1 MPAPRTASPAARTG
15 PYGPFGA
22 TAGGVR
28 LALFDAR
35 ATALALPVPRVD
47 ANDPNAGF
55 LAGLMASAPA
65 ELIAALQAVPAA
77 SLETRLRELRARLEM
92 REPDSAAGALTDL
105 EGRHP
110 DDWRVVWYRGITSL
124 VTGDH
129 EVAALSFDAVYDAFP
144 GEPAPKLALGIC
156 AEVLGQ
162 LDNAAEYY
170 RLVWA
175 TDPSFV
181 SAAFGLARVQIAAGD
196 RAGAAHTLESVP
208 EASIHYTA
216 ARVTAVRA
224 RLRER
229 DPAEPLLADLT
240 AAAVQVAAL
249 TGFGLDPVRREQLTT
264 EVLGKALDWILSGS
278 PGAPPP
284 GGSAAAPP
292 GTRKLLDAEL
302 DERGLRLGLERSY
315 RMLARLAQRATRG
328 SNWWS
333 GPTVSAPGRGC
344 EDVREPPAARPGE
357 VPRLRGAA
365 GVRRP
370 VLRCVRLRPVGRA
383 GPPRRPADDGD
394 HGAAGCPGG
403 ACRVADGPARACRTA
418 PGGPARTRRARA
430 SRGGRPVARRI
441 GDGQLRR
448 ARARAPGD
456 GPARHGLG
464 RQAVADDASG
474 APRRPGGGGS
484 GRHGTRRRA
493 RRTPYSPD
501 SSNSPDS
508 SGDFALAAPDPRTAE
523 PTPTPA
529 ASTKVCVACR
539 SGRVDPDGYCENC
552 GHAQPRER
560 DHMEQELGSVAA
572 VSDRGLRHH
581 RNEDSFAVSS
591 TALPD
596 GSPAVVAIVCDG
608 VSSAS
613 RPDEASAAAAV
624 AANEALLESLPR
636 GTHPQQAMHEAI
648 VAASEAVNVL
658 AQDPP
663 GAAEHEAHRHQNA
676 PACTLVGAIMAG
688 GLLVVGWVGDS
699 RVYWVPEDRTGP
711 PARLTEDDS
720 WAAQMVAAGL
730 MNEAEAYADERAHA
744 ITGWLGADS
753 YELEPHTASFKPDRP
768 GLVVVCTDGLW
779 NYAESAE
786 EMAAAVPPEAHLRP
800 LHGAQVLV
808 GHALDGGG
816 HDNVTVALL
825 PFTVEQQGAGSACT
839 TV

>member
-1 MPAPRTASPAARTG
+1 MSESHQQP
-15 PYGPFGA
+15 
-22 TAGGVR
+22 
-28 LALFDAR
+28 
-35 ATALALPVPRVD
+35 ALARCPGCEEPPASGDLFCGACGYDLTAVPARPDDRPTMAITV
-47 ANDPNAGF
+47 PPAG
-55 LAGLMASAPA
+55 APGAAAPTGGPSAPA
-65 ELIAALQAVPAA
+65 APPSAPPAAPDAPAPPVAAVEWPAA
-77 SLETRLRELRARLEM
+77 SSTDSSDVPAPVHRPTDLPGTDSGGTPLPTTPPAYEGGQAVTSPVGHDGQAPTPPVRHDDRAADPGRHDDRAASAGQAAE
-92 REPDSAAGALTDL
+92 EPAGAPAAGPA
-105 EGRHP
+105 
-110 DDWRVVWYRGITSL
+110 
-124 VTGDH
+124 VTP
-129 EVAALSFDAVYDAFP
+129 AASP
-144 GEPAPKLALGIC
+144 
-156 AEVLGQ
+156 
-162 LDNAAEYY
+162 
-170 RLVWA
+170 
-175 TDPSFV
+175 
-181 SAAFGLARVQIAAGD
+181 
-196 RAGAAHTLESVP
+196 
-208 EASIHYTA
+208 
-216 ARVTAVRA
+216 
-224 RLRER
+224 
-229 DPAEPLLADLT
+229 PAE
-240 AAAVQVAAL
+240 
-249 TGFGLDPVRREQLTT
+249 
-264 EVLGKALDWILSGS
+264 
-278 PGAPPP
+278 
-284 GGSAAAPP
+284 
-292 GTRKLLDAEL
+292 
-302 DERGLRLGLERSY
+302 
-315 RMLARLAQRATRG
+315 
-328 SNWWS
+328 
-333 GPTVSAPGRGC
+333 
-344 EDVREPPAARPGE
+344 
-357 VPRLRGAA
+357 
-365 GVRRP
+365 
-370 VLRCVRLRPVGRA
+370 
-383 GPPRRPADDGD
+383 
-394 HGAAGCPGG
+394 
-403 ACRVADGPARACRTA
+403 
-418 PGGPARTRRARA
+418 
-430 SRGGRPVARRI
+430 
-441 GDGQLRR
+441 
-448 ARARAPGD
+448 
-456 GPARHGLG
+456 
-464 RQAVADDASG
+464 
-474 APRRPGGGGS
+474 
-484 GRHGTRRRA
+484 
-493 RRTPYSPD
+493 
-501 SSNSPDS
+501 SPDS

-529 ASTKVCVACR
+529 AGTKVCVACR

-613 RPDEASAAAAV
+613 RPDEASAAAAS

-648 VAASEAVNVL
+648 VAASEAVNAL

-699 RVYWVPEDRTGP
+699 RVYWVPDDRTGP

-730 MNEAEAYADERAHA
+730 MTEAEAYADERAHA

-786 EMAAAVPPEAHLRP
+786 EMAAAVPPEAHRRP

-825 PFTVEQQGAGSACT
+825 PFAVEPQGAGSACT